1 MSRSKNTPTFQ
12 YGIEI
17 TTPHSKLMYDHNDQ
31 VSAIMKINILNEWTK
46 IWNAFVGIEEWDHD
60 WHTIKSLI
68 VLDSFDVE
76 AFQKAICY
84 SGFGSG
90 FSILDVSNDIKT
102 TVEDAENWRMH
113 EMYQEMHEAGMV
125 PTIKWEMVGF
135 KDNYNKDFPT
145 YASSFDV
152 NGNEYTS
159 PVLEDQLTNELESIE
174 SNN

>member
-1 MSRSKNTPTFQ
+1 MARAKKTPIFQ

-17 TTPHSKLMYDHNDQ
+17 TTPHSTLMYDHNNQ

-46 IWNAFVGIEEWDHD
+46 IWNAFVGIEEWDYD
-60 WHTIKSLI
+60 WHTIKDI
-68 VLDSFDVE
+68 KFKSFDVE

-125 PTIKWEMVGF
+125 PAIEHEMVGF
-135 KDNYNKDFPT
+135 TNNYNKDNAT
-145 YASSFDV
+145 YA
-152 NGNEYTS
+152 TS
-159 PVLEDQLTNELESIE
+159 KVA
-174 SNN
+174 